1 VLFRSR
7 ASSNDKLHWHG
18 HSMIV
23 DPWGI
28 VVAQAPDRDC
38 VITAEVD
45 PDVQAAIR
53 AKLPSG
59 DHRRPELF

>member
-1 VLFRSR
+1 
-7 ASSNDKLHWHG
+7 
-18 HSMIV
+18 MIV